1 MDATQININTAV
13 LRQIL
18 KLTER
23 KEALIIELSKI
34 EKEIEDSFKG
44 KTPFLSSAQK
54 SLPVSKKFQVKK
66 TRNKQRGKLKDII
79 LVALAEAGASGI
91 KVTALAEQL
100 GIKTANI
107 HTWFSTIGKKIS
119 EIERIAPG
127 RFRLREAQ
135 PQQVPIEA
143 VVEEKTE
150 SSSEHSLRELEND
163 SQESLHPYINKDEL
177 SQQPIF

>member
-1 MDATQININTAV
+1 
-13 LRQIL
+13 
-18 KLTER
+18 
-23 KEALIIELSKI
+23 
-34 EKEIEDSFKG
+34 
-44 KTPFLSSAQK
+44 
-54 SLPVSKKFQVKK
+54 
-66 TRNKQRGKLKDII
+66 LKDII

-91 KVTALAEQL
+91 KVTALAEKL

-127 RFRLREAQ
+127 RFRFREAQ

-143 VVEEKTE
+143 VVEEKAE

-163 SQESLHPYINKDEL
+163 SQESLHPYINRDEL
-177 SQQPIF
+177 SQQPVF